1 MEPISTVVSLLLG
14 LIAPVGIVSDRIA
27 ENQIRKQL
35 TRAESLQV
43 RIDNAPTY
51 QLLSGKLNKV
61 RFAGR
66 GLFVT
71 PDIRIDTLDLE
82 TDPIALAG
90 LSAKLAKPLQGA
102 FHLVLTETDINRA
115 LASPQFNDRLKSGR
129 YQVTQPQIKLLEND
143 RISLQAQLTEA
154 RYPGQLKILIEGKL
168 GSTAGKTLQLEN
180 ATIQINDKPIQPIV
194 LKQIFP
200 SGIPGIDL
208 TQYEVQGITSRILKL
223 ETQPNGQLQLI
234 GFVQVRPDTSLL
246 KPKP

>member
-1 MEPISTVVSLLLG
+1 MEPISAIVSLLLG
-14 LIAPVGIVSDRIA
+14 IIAPVGIVSDRIA

-35 TRAESLQV
+35 TRAESLEI

-61 RFAGR
+61 RLAGR

-102 FHLVLTETDINRA
+102 FRIILTEADINRA
-115 LASPQFNDRLKSGR
+115 LNSSQFNERLKSGR
-129 YQVTQPQIKLLEND
+129 YQVTQPQIKILEND
-143 RISLQAQLTEA
+143 RVSFQAQLTEA

-168 GSTAGKTLQLEN
+168 NSTSGKTLQLEN
-180 ATIQINDKPIQPIV
+180 TTFHINDKPVEPIV
-194 LKQIFP
+194 LKQLFP

-208 TQYEVQGITSRILKL
+208 TQYEAQGITSRILKL
-223 ETQPNGQLQLI
+223 DTQPNGRLQLI
-234 GFVQVRPDTSLL
+234 GFLQIRPDTSLL
-246 KPKP
+246 NPKT

>member
-1 MEPISTVVSLLLG
+1 MEPISAIVLLLLG
-14 LIAPVGIVSDRIA
+14 IIAPVGLISDRIA

-35 TRAESLQV
+35 THTESLQV

-51 QLLSGKLNKV
+51 QLLGGKLNKV
-61 RFAGR
+61 RLAGR

-71 PDIRIDTLDLE
+71 PDIRIDTLDIE

-102 FHLVLTETDINRA
+102 FRIILTETDINRA
-115 LASPQFNDRLKSGR
+115 LNSPQFNDRLKSGR
-129 YQVTQPQIKLLEND
+129 YQVTQPQVKLLEHD
-143 RISLQAQLTEA
+143 RISFQAQLTEA

-168 GSTAGKTLQLEN
+168 SSTSGKTLQLEN
-180 ATIQINDKPIQPIV
+180 ATFQLNDKPVQPIV
-194 LKQIFP
+194 LKQLFP

-223 ETQPNGQLQLI
+223 ETQPNGQLELI
-234 GFVQVRPDTSLL
+234 GFLQIRPDTSLL
-246 KPKP
+246 K

>member
-1 MEPISTVVSLLLG
+1 MEPISAIVSLLLG
-14 LIAPVGIVSDRIA
+14 IIAPVGIVSDRIA

-35 TRAESLQV
+35 TRVESLQV

-61 RFAGR
+61 RLAGR

-71 PDIRIDTLDLE
+71 PDIRIDALDVE

-90 LSAKLAKPLQGA
+90 LNAKLAHPLQGA
-102 FHLVLTETDINRA
+102 FRLVLTETDINRA
-115 LASPQFNDRLKSGR
+115 LNSSQFNDRLKSGR
-129 YQVTQPQIKLLEND
+129 YQITQPKIKLLEHD
-143 RISLQAQLTEA
+143 RISFQAQLTEA

-168 GSTAGKTLQLEN
+168 SSTSGKTLQLEN
-180 ATIQINDKPIQPIV
+180 TTFEINDKPIQPIV
-194 LKQIFP
+194 LKQLFP

-223 ETQPNGQLQLI
+223 ETQPNGQLELI
-234 GFVQVRPDTSLL
+234 GFLQIRPDTSLL
-246 KPKP
+246 K